1 MISKKEIVRG
11 MDSLDERICDLR
23 YDFNLLNKRYDA
35 LLDKFNALAKVVL
48 KEERVGRPKKEEV
61 KEVKKVG
68 RPRKNVQRVD
78 FAKKK

>member
-35 LLDKFNALAKVVL
+35 LLDKFNALSKIVL
-48 KEERVGRPKKEEV
+48 NRENEHE
-61 KEVKKVG
+61 
-68 RPRKNVQRVD
+68 
-78 FAKKK
+78 

>member
-11 MDSLDERICDLR
+11 MDSLDERITDMS
-23 YDFNLLNKRYDA
+23 YDINTLSKNYEELLARVNSLAGQRNK
-35 LLDKFNALAKVVL
+35 
-48 KEERVGRPKKEEV
+48 VGRPKKLEV